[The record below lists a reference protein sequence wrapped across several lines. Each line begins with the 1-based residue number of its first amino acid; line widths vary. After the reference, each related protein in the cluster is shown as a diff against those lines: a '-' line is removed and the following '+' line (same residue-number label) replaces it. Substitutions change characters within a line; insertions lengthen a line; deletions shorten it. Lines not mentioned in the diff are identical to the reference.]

1 MMDLDCLNIWREI
14 IKERV
19 FSTPVNKKTTTQVK
33 PTKAEK
39 KAELKFD
46 AENQKFAADLM
57 ALCGH
62 DKKLSEAI
70 EHKVGYRFEIDL
82 KTLFDLCP
90 RSARKKDRYASL
102 VRYLSTLDIRMDIV
116 SSAKGDANE

>member
-1 MMDLDCLNIWREI
+1 MFDMDCLHIWREI

-19 FSTPVNKKTTTQVK
+19 FSTPVNKTTTQVK

-39 KAELKFD
+39 KAELKLD
-46 AENQKFAADLM
+46 AENQKFGADLM
-57 ALCGH
+57 ALCSH

-70 EHKVGYRFEIDL
+70 EHQVGYRFEIDL

-90 RSARKKDRYASL
+90 RSARKKDRYTSL
-102 VRYLSTLDIRMDIV
+102 VRYLNTLDIRMEII
-116 SSAKGDANE
+116 SSAKGDKNE